1 MHILRH
7 LPSFG
12 HSNSGTVANPKIQRL
27 PVTQLKT
34 GVGLPAA
41 ARALFRASRGSSDR
55 GFPPMPQHGGGTASE
70 WMRNSRMDRRIRMH
84 RNPNRFGVHET
95 TSKH

>member
-1 MHILRH
+1 MHIPRP

-12 HSNSGTVANPKIQRL
+12 HSNSGIVANPKIQRL
-27 PVTQLKT
+27 VVTQSRM
-34 GVGLPAA
+34 GVGLPGA

-55 GFPPMPQHGGGTASE
+55 GFQPMPQHGGGTDSE
-70 WMRNSRMDRRIRMH
+70 RMHNSKMDRRIRMH
-84 RNPNRFGVHET
+84 RSPNRFGVHET